1 MERVCLAVPQ
11 PGIQD
16 LQDPHG
22 QKKSRQKKRL
32 TATFLFKQRGLHFCF
47 KSKTVVHKL
56 CTDMSFS
63 EVSS

>member
-1 MERVCLAVPQ
+1 MEKVCLAVPQ

-32 TATFLFKQRGLHFCF
+32 TATFLFKQRGLHFW
-47 KSKTVVHKL
+47 SL
-56 CTDMSFS
+56 ASG
-63 EVSS
+63 